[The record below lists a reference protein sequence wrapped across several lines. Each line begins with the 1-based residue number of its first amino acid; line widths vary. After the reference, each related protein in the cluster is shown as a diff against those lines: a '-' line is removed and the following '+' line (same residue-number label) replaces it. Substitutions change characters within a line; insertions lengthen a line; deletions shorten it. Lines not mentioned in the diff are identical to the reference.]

1 MTVIEGSTALVT
13 GGLRGLGRAFVSE
26 LLARGARK
34 VYATARTP
42 GAGTAPGAGGDPRVE
57 VLALDVTDD
66 ASVTAAAARA
76 DDVDIVFNNA
86 GVLHPAPLLTGDL
99 ADVRATFETN
109 VLGPLRIARAFA
121 PVLAARGGGA
131 LVDIHS
137 LLSWG
142 AGAGSYGASKAAL
155 WSLTNSL
162 RLELAGRHTQ
172 VLGVHLG
179 FADTDMVAAL
189 PVGKVPPAD
198 VARTVVDALA
208 RGDSEV
214 LVDDATRA
222 VKAALSGPVEGLTVR
237 IGR

>member
-1 MTVIEGSTALVT
+1 MTVIEGSTVLVT

-26 LLARGARK
+26 LLARGAGK

-42 GAGTAPGAGGDPRVE
+42 APGAGGDPRVE

-66 ASVTAAAARA
+66 ASVAAAAATA

-86 GVLHPAPLLTGDL
+86 GVLYPGPLLTGDL
-99 ADVRATFETN
+99 EEVRATFETN
-109 VLGPLRIARAFA
+109 VLGPLRVARAFA

-131 LVDIHS
+131 MVDIHS

-142 AGAGSYGASKAAL
+142 AGAGAYGASKAAL

-162 RLELAGRHTQ
+162 RLELAAQHTQ

-189 PVGKVPPAD
+189 PVEKVPPAE
-198 VARTVVDALA
+198 VARIVLDALA
-208 RGDSEV
+208 RGESEV

>member
-13 GGLRGLGRAFVSE
+13 GGRRGLGRAFTAE
-26 LLARGARK
+26 LLARGAKK

-42 GAGTAPGAGGDPRVE
+42 DTSEDPRVE

-66 ASVTAAAARA
+66 ASVAALAARA

-86 GVLHPAPLLTGDL
+86 GVLYPAPLLSADL
-99 ADVRATFETN
+99 ALIRDTFETN
-109 VLGPLRIARAFA
+109 VLGPLRIAQAFA

-142 AGAGSYGASKAAL
+142 AGAGAYGASKAAL

-162 RLELAGRHTQ
+162 RLELAAQGTQ
-172 VLGVHLG
+172 VVGVHLG
-179 FADTDMVAAL
+179 FADTEMVAAV
-189 PVGKVPPAD
+189 PVDKIPPAE
-198 VARTVVDALA
+198 VARAVLDGVE
-208 RGDSEV
+208 RGDHEV

-222 VKAALSGPVEGLTVR
+222 LKAALSGPVDDLAVL
-237 IGR
+237 GRR

>member
-1 MTVIEGSTALVT
+1 MTVIEGSTVLVT

-26 LLARGARK
+26 LLARGAGK

-42 GAGTAPGAGGDPRVE
+42 APGAGGDPRVE

-66 ASVTAAAARA
+66 ASVAAAAATA

-86 GVLHPAPLLTGDL
+86 GVLHPGPLLTGDL
-99 ADVRATFETN
+99 EEVRATFETN
-109 VLGPLRIARAFA
+109 VLGPLRVARAFA

-142 AGAGSYGASKAAL
+142 AGAGAYGASKAAL

-162 RLELAGRHTQ
+162 RLELAAQHTQ

-189 PVGKVPPAD
+189 PVEKVPPAE
-198 VARTVVDALA
+198 VARIVLDALA
-208 RGDSEV
+208 RGESEV